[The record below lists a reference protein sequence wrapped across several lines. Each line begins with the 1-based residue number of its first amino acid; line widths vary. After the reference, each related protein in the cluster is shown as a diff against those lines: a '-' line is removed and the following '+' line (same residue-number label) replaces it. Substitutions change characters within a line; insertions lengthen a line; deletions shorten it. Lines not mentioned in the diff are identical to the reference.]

1 MANKGG
7 RTTVKRQLAPVFW
20 DINRKQGRFILRT
33 HPGTHSKKYSYSLGV
48 LLRDILKVT
57 KNMHEAKKIVDAG
70 KVKVDNVIRYNI
82 HFAIGLMDTI
92 ELISSQ
98 KIYRLVPK
106 NSLLL
111 DPIEINDNEKILKLL
126 KIKTKNIIKGNKI
139 QYGFHDGKTI
149 LSESSYS
156 VGDTCLVKVP
166 ELEIIATLKLQSDS
180 LAILTR
186 GDNAGSLGKI
196 QEIKEGTFSLPKRVI
211 MSVDSRLLEIPIDM
225 IMVVSDPNDNN
236 PKIKVNE

>member
-7 RTTVKRQLAPVFW
+7 RTTTKRQLAPVFW

-33 HPGTHSKKYSYSLGV
+33 HPGTHSKKYAYSLGV
-48 LLRDILKVT
+48 LLRDVLKVT

-70 KVKVDNVIRYNI
+70 KVKVDNVIRYNVN
-82 HFAIGLMDTI
+82 FAIGLMDTI
-92 ELISSQ
+92 ELVSSQ
-98 KIYRLVPK
+98 KVYRLLPK

-111 DPIEINDNEKILKLL
+111 YPIEINDNEKTLKLL
-126 KIKTKNIIKGNKI
+126 KIKTKNINKGNKI

-149 LSESSYS
+149 LSEAIYS
-156 VGDTCLVKVP
+156 VGDTCLVKIP
-166 ELEIIATLKLQSDS
+166 ELEIIDTLKLQSDC

-186 GDNAGSLGKI
+186 GDNAGNIGKI

-211 MSVDSRLLEIPIDM
+211 IRVDSRLLEIPIDM
-225 IMVVSDPNDNN
+225 IMVVSEPNDNN

>member
-186 GDNAGSLGKI
+186 GDNAGSIGKI

>member
-7 RTTVKRQLAPVFW
+7 RTTAKRQLAPVFW

-33 HPGTHSKKYSYSLGV
+33 HPGTHSKKYAYSLGV
-48 LLRDILKVT
+48 LLRDVLKVT

-70 KVKVDNVIRYNI
+70 KVKVDNVIRYNVN
-82 HFAIGLMDTI
+82 FAIGLMDTI
-92 ELISSQ
+92 ELVSSQ
-98 KIYRLVPK
+98 KVYRLVPK

-111 DPIEINDNEKILKLL
+111 YPIEINDNEKILKLL

-139 QYGFHDGKTI
+139 QYGFHDGKTV
-149 LSESSYS
+149 LSEAIYS
-156 VGDTCLVKVP
+156 VGDTCLVKIP
-166 ELEIIATLKLQSDS
+166 ELEIIDTLKLESDC

-186 GDNAGSLGKI
+186 GDNSGSIGKI

-211 MSVDSRLLEIPIDM
+211 IRVDSKLLEIPIDM
-225 IMVVSDPNDNN
+225 IMVVSEPNDNN

>member
-111 DPIEINDNEKILKLL
+111 DPIEINDNEKLLKLL

-186 GDNAGSLGKI
+186 GDNAGSIGKI